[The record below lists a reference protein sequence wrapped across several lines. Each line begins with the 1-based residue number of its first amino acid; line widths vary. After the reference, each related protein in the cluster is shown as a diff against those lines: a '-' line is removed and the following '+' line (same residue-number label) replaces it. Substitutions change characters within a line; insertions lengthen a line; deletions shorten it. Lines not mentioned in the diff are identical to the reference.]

1 MNRTE
6 AIKRHKARLAN
17 LTDTQVRN
25 LMEHA
30 WNETP
35 LLPIDE
41 FQGCYVSETGEC

>member
-25 LMEHA
+25 LMTHA
-30 WNETP
+30 SNETP
-35 LLPIDE
+35 LLPISLFFSGYERD
-41 FQGCYVSETGEC
+41 GKC